1 MLESIKKIEEETK
14 EAIKFKDMLESV
26 QKSIY
31 DKKLKIIMYRRK
43 IEDLQ
48 KTFDMTQ
55 STMAKFKQDVIK
67 VILIS
72 HYLALWFYFLL
83 LAKISMSGAGG
94 RTPEKWGFTIYRQI

>member
-67 VILIS
+67 VGHKIKDKAKEFQTQKNLVENLDPIFLNLI
-72 HYLALWFYFLL
+72 HENELIN
-83 LAKISMSGAGG
+83 KEI
-94 RTPEKWGFTIYRQI
+94 